1 MKKKIIIKESQLKK
15 LIEVKQDEV
24 NIAMVGKELKNL
36 PCSGESIKT
45 LVTNRLLDLGYSDV
59 KINFMGY
66 EDETN
71 NLMYSIYTE
80 GPMFVVKAQ
89 SSHSEK
95 PCLDIVYVQA
105 YDKVQLGFEI

>member
-15 LIEVKQDEV
+15 LIEIKQGEV
-24 NIAMVGKELKNL
+24 DIAMVGKELKNL
-36 PCSGESIKT
+36 PCSGESVKT
-45 LVTNRLLDLGYSDV
+45 LITNRLLELGYKDV

-89 SSHSEK
+89 SSHSDK

-105 YDKVQLGFEI
+105 YDKIQLGIEI

>member
-15 LIEVKQDEV
+15 LIQVKQGEV
-24 NIAMVGKELKNL
+24 IIAMVGKELKDL

-45 LVTNRLLDLGYSDV
+45 LIMNKLMGLGYSDV

-71 NLMYSIYTE
+71 NLMYSI
-80 GPMFVVKAQ
+80 
-89 SSHSEK
+89 
-95 PCLDIVYVQA
+95 
-105 YDKVQLGFEI
+105 